1 MDIKETFEN
10 NWTELKSNLINSR
23 KYWILYLLLIVF
35 FCLIR
40 FGMDNYATPKLELMA
55 VFLISVI
62 GVLAISYYKSDNKGL
77 YKTAFVVILI
87 FGIICSVITPIC
99 IIPDEIEHFARA
111 DITASG
117 DFFPHYVNNS
127 FKVSQSVLD
136 LTSVGVEHLK
146 SGAEK
151 MSHDNSSIMHTD
163 ADTKPI
169 NDTKVPYRS
178 AFAQNPFFGYLP
190 QALGIV
196 IAKLL
201 DLNAIW
207 MLWLGRMFNVLLY
220 AGLAAIAIR
229 KTPILKVPM
238 FVMACIPAVIYIG
251 ASMSID
257 SFINGMGLIVI
268 AYFFSMYKSPKGS
281 LNQRDLII
289 YSLLVLL
296 MGMCKV
302 TCFAFILLLLFLPR
316 DRFEGKNYYYGFIYV
331 VALAAI
337 AMLWSKFYANP
348 GFFESYRVQKWAV
361 YDVNSTQQINY
372 MLSHKTESIIEIL
385 RIPNYF
391 ENDLA
396 FSWVHLTPVYL
407 MFLGAIG
414 LLYPHEKIN
423 LKSKV
428 GALIVLLMVY
438 VGTYIVLLLTWTPVG
453 QLNDIAGVQARYF
466 YTLFPLIPFIFG
478 FNHMSGD
485 KLEMDNYI
493 IAITIAFVAFTVL
506 NIILGIY

>member
-1 MDIKETFEN
+1 MDIKENIEN
-10 NWTELKSNLINSR
+10 NWVELKSNLVNTK
-23 KYWILYLLLIVF
+23 KYWILFLLLIVF
-35 FCLIR
+35 HCLIR
-40 FGMDNYATPKLELMA
+40 FGFDNYAHPKLEL
-55 VFLISVI
+55 VTLLLISII
-62 GVLAISYYKSDNKGL
+62 GVLSIAYYKSDNKSL
-77 YKTAFVVILI
+77 YKTAFVVILM

-111 DITASG
+111 DITSSG
-117 DFFPHYVNNS
+117 DLFPHHENNS
-127 FKVSQSVLD
+127 FQVSQSVLD
-136 LTSVGVEHLK
+136 LTARGVMHLK

-151 MSHDNSSIMHTD
+151 MDHDNSSILRTD

-169 NDTKVPYRS
+169 NDTKVPYRN

-190 QALGIV
+190 QALGIF

-220 AGLAAIAIR
+220 ASLAAVAIK
-229 KTPILKVPM
+229 KTPILKVPL
-238 FVMACIPAVIYIG
+238 FVMACIPTMIYIG

-268 AYFFSMYKSPKGS
+268 AYFFNMYKSPKGS
-281 LNQRDLII
+281 LNERNLLIF
-289 YSLLVLL
+289 SLLVLL
-296 MGMCKV
+296 IGMCKV
-302 TCFAFILLLLFLPR
+302 TCFAFIILLVFLPR
-316 DRFEGKNYYYGFIYV
+316 DRFEGKNYYYGFLC
-331 VALAAI
+331 VALLAVI
-337 AMLWSKFYANP
+337 ALLWSKFYANP
-348 GFFESYRVQKWAV
+348 GFFESYRLQKWIV
-361 YDVNSTQQINY
+361 YDVNSTQQVDY
-372 MLSHKTESIIEIL
+372 MLAHKKEAIIEIF

-396 FSWVHLTPVYL
+396 FSWVHMTPVYL
-407 MFLGAIG
+407 MFLGAVG

-423 LKSKV
+423 LKSRI
-428 GALIVLLMVY
+428 GAFIVLMMIY

-453 QLNDIAGVQARYF
+453 QLNEIAGVQARYF